1 MLADL
6 ARDGGAA
13 LAYSTVGIAL
23 IALGFVLVDVI
34 TPGNLRQQIWV
45 DRNPNAAL
53 LAASN
58 VLGVGI
64 IVAIAIWTSDGGIG
78 RALAASVVYGL
89 IGLAVMAVAF
99 VLLDLLTPGK
109 LGELLVDDSTGRNP
123 AVWVSA
129 ALHIAVAL
137 VVAAGL
143 S

>member
-13 LAYSTVGIAL
+13 LAYSAIGIAL

-34 TPGNLRQQIWV
+34 TPGNLRHQIWV

-64 IVAIAIWTSDGGIG
+64 IVAMAIWTSEGSIG

-89 IGLAVMAVAF
+89 IGLAVMAIAF

-109 LGELLVDDSTGRNP
+109 LGELLVDDSAGRNP